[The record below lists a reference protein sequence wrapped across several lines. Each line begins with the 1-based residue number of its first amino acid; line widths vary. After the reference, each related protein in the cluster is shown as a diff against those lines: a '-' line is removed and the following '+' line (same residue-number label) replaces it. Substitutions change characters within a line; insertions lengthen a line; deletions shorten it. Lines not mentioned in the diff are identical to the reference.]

1 MDEAAIMAKH
11 RKEVSNKYIDMLV
24 DMDIQDIEAKLT
36 TFREEV
42 TEGTRDHKTLAMLSL
57 MWVVE

>member
-11 RKEVSNKYIDMLV
+11 RKEVGNKYIDMLV
-24 DMDIQDIEAKLT
+24 DMDMQDIEAKLT

-42 TEGTRDHKTLAMLSL
+42 TEDHKTLAMLSL
-57 MWVVE
+57 MWMVE